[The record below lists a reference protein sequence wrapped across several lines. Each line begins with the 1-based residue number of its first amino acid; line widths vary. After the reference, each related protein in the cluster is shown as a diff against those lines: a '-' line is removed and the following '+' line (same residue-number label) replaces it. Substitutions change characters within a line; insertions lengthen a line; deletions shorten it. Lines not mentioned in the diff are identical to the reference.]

1 MYQGQYTFNTSHAY
15 FNVSA
20 YLFPKNMC
28 NIMIFITAATNHNLF
43 LIKLKYVLDQSV
55 SISPRDHLDWRV
67 VWSNYLLSIVWRGP
81 AAISVFHFRMINISE
96 SVSCI
101 QNAFTSLY
109 CSQTGLSDRN
119 WSCYIAVFNL
129 LVYCCLNCR
138 HDPQVNNKNI
148 KWIQISHS
156 SHQISH
162 ESLTDKSKFWL
173 SSHLFSFVELKLTW
187 VQVTMIWVNI
197 SA

>member
-101 QNAFTSLY
+101 QTFSPV
-109 CSQTGLSDRN
+109 
-119 WSCYIAVFNL
+119 YIAVKQAFQTETEA
-129 LVYCCLNCR
+129 V
-138 HDPQVNNKNI
+138 
-148 KWIQISHS
+148 IS
-156 SHQISH
+156 
-162 ESLTDKSKFWL
+162 L
-173 SSHLFSFVELKLTW
+173 SSTCW
-187 VQVTMIWVNI
+187 
-197 SA
+197 SAAALIADMTRKSTTRT